1 MLNDVMLSFAML
13 CVLAPLNWFFG
24 KAGPR
29 LRPGTKRVW

>member
-1 MLNDVMLSFAML
+1 L
-13 CVLAPLNWFFG
+13 CTLLYQKMTEFKVVLFC